1 MKKLYSLLVL
11 FALIFG
17 LIGCDTTGDYIQK
30 VIYLEKAF
38 SVTPNVTLV
47 MLEKDYSKEKLTQLK
62 QELDEIVV
70 GLDRLF
76 NIQVRLGEEH
86 LPKTQLMQINDN
98 AGIAPVEVDDEI
110 ILVLN
115 VALEAAE
122 MSICATCDA
131 PLYDPTIAPV
141 WDLWN
146 FIHLYYDPISDG
158 RANPPQAGAI
168 ATRLGLVDYTKID
181 IDEENSTVF
190 LEEEGMKLDLGSVVK
205 GYAADKVKNHLIE
218 QGYSRAIIDIGGNV
232 HTLGKGVNPDKTDRP
247 WRLGLQTPYYG
258 FGSSLPNSFGIYE
271 LTDQTIVSSGVYE
284 RYIKDEDG
292 NEYHHILDPRTGYP
306 FDNGVISVT
315 IVTTNSM
322 LADAL
327 STTVFALGL
336 EEGMELVESL
346 DNVEAVFVVE
356 SGIGKDVYISS
367 GAETFFTIGET
378 MTEYKYTFKGVYRG
392 E

>member
-1 MKKLYSLLVL
+1 MKKIYALLVL
-11 FALIFG
+11 LAFIFS
-17 LIGCDTTGDYIQK
+17 LSGCDTTGNYIQK

-47 MLEKDYSKEKLTQLK
+47 MLEEDYTKEKLEQLK

-86 LPKTQLMQINDN
+86 LPKTELMQINDN
-98 AGIAPVEVDDEI
+98 AGIGPVEVDEEI
-110 ILVLN
+110 ILVLK

-122 MSICATCDA
+122 MSICDTCDVA
-131 PLYDPTIAPV
+131 LFDPTIAPV

-146 FIHLYYDPISDG
+146 FIHLYYDPIADE
-158 RANPPQAGAI
+158 RANPPSNEIIQ
-168 ATRLGLVDYTKID
+168 TRLGLVDYRKIT

-190 LEEEGMKLDLGSVVK
+190 LEEAGMKLDLGSVVK

-218 QGYSRAIIDIGGNV
+218 KGYSRAIIDIGGNI

-258 FGSSLPNSFGIYE
+258 FGSSLPNSFGVYE
-271 LTDQTIVSSGVYE
+271 LVDQTIVSSGVYE

-292 NEYHHILDPRTGYP
+292 KEYHHILDPRTGYP
-306 FDNGVISVT
+306 FDNGIISVT

-336 EEGMELVESL
+336 DEGMALVESL
-346 DNVEAVFVVE
+346 ENVEAVFVIE
-356 SGIGKDVYISS
+356 AGTGKDVYISS
-367 GAETFFTIGET
+367 GAEVFFTIGER
-378 MTEYKYTFKGVYRG
+378 MSEYKYTFKGVYRG